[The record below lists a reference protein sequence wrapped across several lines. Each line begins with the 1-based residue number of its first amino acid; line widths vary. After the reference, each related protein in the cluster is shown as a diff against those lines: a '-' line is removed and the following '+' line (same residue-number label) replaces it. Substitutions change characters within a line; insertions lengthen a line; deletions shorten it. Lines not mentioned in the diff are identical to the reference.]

1 MFRKYTKTNQY
12 EQEILQWKSEG
23 MTKRENAQR
32 LGLEYAQIHN
42 WISRYNERQRK
53 LKAGIPP
60 RKKGRPGKD
69 AEPRDFVAEQ
79 AYTIQRLRMENEL
92 LRDFMQFMGRR

>member
-1 MFRKYTKTNQY
+1 MSRKYTKVNQY
-12 EQEILQWKSEG
+12 EQEIFQWKSEG

-32 LGLEYAQIHN
+32 PGLEYAQIHK

-60 RKKGRPGKD
+60 RKKAD
-69 AEPRDFVAEQ
+69 Q
-79 AYTIQRLRMENEL
+79 AK
-92 LRDFMQFMGRR
+92 MQSQETLWQNKRIPSSG